1 MTEQTQSTFDLRGV
15 LDTLRLRWWI
25 VLLSIIVA
33 VFAVFIQETNSKAPT
48 DGYLVTVYK
57 TYEAKIETSAL
68 QIAQVDPSAVVP
80 FPSFESQLGVL
91 QSGDTA
97 TELLARAGV
106 DAVVAVTRSEPKFTM
121 VDTLDE
127 ANNRVTFLSRGTTSY
142 TYMCRAANV
151 EDCNKL
157 IAAYV
162 LKTSELRKEGTIGG
176 LEVGQKLISELLM
189 AGEADLNDL
198 RSTGA
203 PATSIAALENKLV
216 DLKTKS
222 DALEFTADE
231 IAGTLEFAS
240 EAIIEDGAAA
250 SFVKKSSYLY
260 GLIFGLIVGLLIVSQ
275 LGITDKKIRSKRQ
288 INRVR
293 PSLPVL
299 GDVATGSGLQEG
311 IAAVVASARAHSIN
325 LVRVVGLGGESSTLS
340 SFNNEVA
347 KHSLQVAP
355 LPLFSTLTAE
365 ALLAPANSAM
375 LLVAVKGVSR
385 IDSLQQAVEAA
396 QLAGNQVL
404 GVLLVSAD

>member
-1 MTEQTQSTFDLRGV
+1 
-15 LDTLRLRWWI
+15 
-25 VLLSIIVA
+25 
-33 VFAVFIQETNSKAPT
+33 
-48 DGYLVTVYK
+48 VYK

-91 QSGDTA
+91 QRGDTA

-157 IAAYV
+157 IDAYV
-162 LKTSELRKEGTIGG
+162 LKTSALRKEGTIGG
-176 LEVGQKLISELLM
+176 LEVGQKLISDLLA
-189 AGEADLNDL
+189 AGEADLKEL
-198 RSTGA
+198 RLIGA
-203 PATSIAALENKLV
+203 PATTIEALENKLV

-240 EAIIEDGAAA
+240 EAIVEDGAAA
-250 SFVKKSSYLY
+250 SFVKRSSYLY

-275 LGITDKKIRSKRQ
+275 LGITDKKIRGKRQ
-288 INRVR
+288 INRG
-293 PSLPVL
+293 LPGLSVL
-299 GDVATGSGLQEG
+299 GDITDRSGFQES
-311 IAAVVASARAHSIN
+311 IAAVVASARVQSVN
-325 LVRVVGLGGESSTLS
+325 LIRIVGLGDASDTLS
-340 SFNNEVA
+340 SFVGEVT
-347 KHSLQVAP
+347 KHSLRVTT
-355 LPLFSTLTAE
+355 LPSFSALSAE
-365 ALLAPANSAM
+365 ALLAPPNSAI
-375 LLVAVKGVSR
+375 LFVAEKGVNR
-385 IDSLQQAVEAA
+385 IDSLKQAVEAT
-396 QLAGNQVL
+396 QLAGNHLL
-404 GVLLVSAD
+404 GILLKSTD